1 MKKKVKFVFLVLIS
15 VVIYF
20 LGCILSSFAIMNRF
34 VIGNIELF
42 LVGCV
47 SLVIISFLWLIK
59 LRQYKFFRKMS
70 GILIVFVL
78 GALVSILL
86 SIVYINIRTKAYTE
100 DPGDLGRAAL
110 VLIIYF
116 SLFSQTF
123 GFILGYIPMA
133 IFMYKENQGNEFN
146 KVQTAK

>member
-1 MKKKVKFVFLVLIS
+1 
-15 VVIYF
+15 
-20 LGCILSSFAIMNRF
+20 MNRF

-47 SLVIISFLWLIK
+47 TLVLISFLWFIK
-59 LRQYKFFRKMS
+59 LRQYKIFREKR
-70 GILIVFVL
+70 GILLIFVL
-78 GALVSILL
+78 GALFSIIL

-116 SLFSQTF
+116 SLFSQVF
-123 GFILGYIPMA
+123 GFILGFIPMA
-133 IFMYKENQGNEFN
+133 VFMYKEYQLKDLNRGLIE
-146 KVQTAK
+146 K

>member
-1 MKKKVKFVFLVLIS
+1 
-15 VVIYF
+15 
-20 LGCILSSFAIMNRF
+20 MNRF

-47 SLVIISFLWLIK
+47 TLVLISFLWFIK
-59 LRQYKFFRKMS
+59 LRQYKIFREKR
-70 GILIVFVL
+70 GILLIFVL
-78 GALVSILL
+78 GALFSIIL

-116 SLFSQTF
+116 SLFSQNMLT
-123 GFILGYIPMA
+123 
-133 IFMYKENQGNEFN
+133 
-146 KVQTAK
+146 